1 MAAAPDHV
9 AVRLVA
15 EHGDV
20 APAHDVGDALQVVL
34 CRDAAGGVVR
44 RVQEDGSRRGIVVE
58 EPLDVGS
65 CRPEAVRLAQ
75 RCQHG
80 ARAAALDV
88 RQVRRKIRAE
98 DEHAVAGIQERL
110 AEELL
115 EHLGAGAGHDV
126 ARLGRDGEF
135 LADELRRRR
144 AKLGDTRRRT
154 VVRLVVLDRL
164 HAARACRCRAVERA
178 VADLELDDVLAG
190 RLESARHC
198 EDGERRL
205 DGQ

>member
-34 CRDAAGGVVR
+34 RRDAARRVVR
-44 RVQEDGSRRGIVVE
+44 RVQEDGARRRVVVQ
-58 EPLDVGS
+58 EPLDVGDG
-65 CRPEAVRLAQ
+65 RAKVVRLAQ
-75 RCQHG
+75 RRQHG

-88 RQVRRKIRAE
+88 RQVRRKVRAE
-98 DEHAVAGIQERL
+98 DEHAVAGIQESL

-126 ARLGRDGEF
+126 ARVGRDVE
-135 LADELRRRR
+135 LRADELRGRRP
-144 AKLGDTRRRT
+144 KLG
-154 VVRLVVLDRL
+154 
-164 HAARACRCRAVERA
+164 HARATDSNAIGC
-178 VADLELDDVLAG
+178 
-190 RLESARHC
+190 S
-198 EDGERRL
+198 
-205 DGQ
+205 